1 MKKPSSLAQQIAQ
14 AQRLL
19 ASLPE
24 AKKSSLR
31 LEGSDLYL
39 NKKSDYSA
47 SQLTGAKVKQSSK

>member
-39 NKKSDYSA
+39 NKKPDYPV
-47 SQLTGAKVKQSSK
+47 SQLTRTKIKQSSK